1 MLRVTFGDTAEV
13 IVTVYGA
20 NYLHLGIDEN
30 VKEVETDVEVKDD
43 SKELKQEVK
52 GSRGEMQLEA
62 EGTKDNVQPAEAAR
76 PSK

>member
-30 VKEVETDVEVKDD
+30 VKIDVEEVKDD
-43 SKELKQEVK
+43 SKELKQQVRD
-52 GSRGEMQLEA
+52 SRGEMQLEP
-62 EGTKDNVQPAEAAR
+62 EGTKYNLQLAEAAR
-76 PSK
+76 ASK